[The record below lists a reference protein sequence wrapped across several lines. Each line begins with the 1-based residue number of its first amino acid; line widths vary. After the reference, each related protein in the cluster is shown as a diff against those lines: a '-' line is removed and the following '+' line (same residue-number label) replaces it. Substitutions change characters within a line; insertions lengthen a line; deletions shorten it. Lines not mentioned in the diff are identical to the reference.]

1 MTLRIQLQL
10 ILLSRIP
17 LQPLL
22 IMLTLTLM
30 PVLIIQTPFPEKIES
45 KTDQAIGS
53 VKEPVSHAVGNN
65 ALRSQGIQQN
75 AAGHGTE
82 TAHNLAGFFQKMANE
97 VQGTFKVVFNAFSGS
112 NKK

>member
-1 MTLRIQLQL
+1 
-10 ILLSRIP
+10 
-17 LQPLL
+17 
-22 IMLTLTLM
+22 M
-30 PVLIIQTPFPEKIES
+30 PVLIIQTPFPEKIEG

-53 VKEPVSHAVGNN
+53 V
-65 ALRSQGIQQN
+65 SQGIQQN

-97 VQGTFKVVFNAFSGS
+97 VQGTFKGVFNAFSGS